1 MKKNFVFASIC
12 VILSVSLMN
21 CTAGVSF
28 AVPFTRSDDEK
39 VYSWHQNNSKKIAL
53 TFDDGP
59 HASYT
64 AEIID
69 LLDEYSAKA
78 TFFVIGS
85 CAETYPDVLAECV
98 RRGHEIGNHTYSHAN
113 LRSAQEQ
120 RCRDEILCAERA
132 IYEAAEIK
140 PKLLRPPEGKYSD
153 EICALA
159 DELDYKIILWTV
171 DTRDWAHT
179 PPERIFENIKANV
192 KSGDIILFHDN
203 ITGKSPTID
212 ALRLV
217 LPYLSA
223 EGYSF
228 VTVSELI
235 ESK

>member
-1 MKKNFVFASIC
+1 MKRNFRLSAIC
-12 VILSVSLMN
+12 IAV
-21 CTAGVSF
+21 CTAFSCCDACY

-39 VYSWHQNNSKKIAL
+39 VYSWHENSSKKLAL

-59 HASYT
+59 HPTYT
-64 AEIID
+64 AEILE

-78 TFFVIGS
+78 TFFTIGS
-85 CAETYPDVLAECV
+85 CAEACGEILRECA

-113 LRSAQEQ
+113 LRSAPTE
-120 RCRDEILCAERA
+120 RCRDEILSAERA
-132 IYEAAEIK
+132 IYEASEIR

-153 EICALA
+153 ELCALA
-159 DELDYKIILWTV
+159 EELGYSIILWTV

-179 PPERIFENIKANV
+179 SPETIYENVKKNV

-203 ITGKSPTID
+203 ITGESPTLA

-217 LPYLSA
+217 LPYLEG

-235 ESK
+235 NSK